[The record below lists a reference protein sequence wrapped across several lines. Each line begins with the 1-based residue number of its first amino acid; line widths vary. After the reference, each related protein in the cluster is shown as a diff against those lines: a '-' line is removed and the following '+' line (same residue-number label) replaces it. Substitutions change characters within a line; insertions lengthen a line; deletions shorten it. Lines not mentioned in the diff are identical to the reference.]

1 MPLDSLKSTVD
12 PSIDKM
18 VAEFALAWRESPE
31 EADLG
36 LAMDNA
42 QHAIQESQ
50 LDDFL
55 GRALE
60 ELHHPPSTPDGYS
73 NLQSRMLLELARLG
87 RVSFDLTPGHLEALL
102 RRGLPQSLVHFVKL
116 ARRDQ
121 RISDD
126 EIFQAS
132 RNVAV
137 ANILQLMLDQPC
149 EATPALFAYSMLY
162 PYTDNYLDNTG
173 IPMETK
179 LAFNALLG
187 CRLAGEKV
195 KPCNRHEKAIFDL
208 IGIIEGEIGR
218 ASMPRTYESLNA
230 IHKAQSKSLELAVIK
245 SPEEDHV
252 LKVSIEKG
260 GTSVLANGYLV
271 ADNEL
276 TPRQVRFMF
285 GLGVFLQMVD
295 DLQDLKDDRKSGNTT
310 IFTMA
315 TANKLALESLTNRAI
330 SFGTFVMTFLDAFP
344 APNTNPIKEV
354 MQLSVA
360 KLIIGAVSLNQQYF
374 RAEYLRNLEAH
385 SPFRF
390 SYLKRVKAR
399 LKQQKVSMTTLLNYM
414 LT

>member
-1 MPLDSLKSTVD
+1 MPRRVVITSGQPRDKQVSDAGNSSISTID

-36 LAMDNA
+36 PAIDDA
-42 QHAIQESQ
+42 EHAIRESQ
-50 LDDFL
+50 FDDFL
-55 GRALE
+55 SRALE
-60 ELHHPPSTPDGYS
+60 ELHHPPSTPDGYTD
-73 NLQSRMLLELARLG
+73 LQSRMLIEIARLG
-87 RVSFDLTPGHLEALL
+87 QVSFDLTPGHLEALL
-102 RRGLPQSLVHFVKL
+102 QRGLPQSLVHFTKK

-137 ANILQLMLDQPC
+137 ANILQLMLGQPC
-149 EATPALFAYSMLY
+149 ETTPALFAYSMLY
-162 PYTDNYLDNTG
+162 PYTDNYLDNTA

-179 LAFNALLG
+179 LAFNALFG
-187 CRLAGEKV
+187 RRLAGEKV
-195 KPCNRHEKAIFDL
+195 KPGNRHEKAIFDL
-208 IGIIEGEIGR
+208 IGIIEGEKGR
-218 ASMPRTYESLNA
+218 ASMPRTYESLSA
-230 IHKAQSKSLELAVIK
+230 IHKAQSKSLELAAIK

-271 ADNEL
+271 GENEL

-310 IFTMA
+310 IFTLA
-315 TANKLALESLTNRAI
+315 ADNKLALESIANRAI

-344 APNTNPIKEV
+344 APTPIPSRK
-354 MQLSVA
+354 SC
-360 KLIIGAVSLNQQYF
+360 K
-374 RAEYLRNLEAH
+374 
-385 SPFRF
+385 
-390 SYLKRVKAR
+390 
-399 LKQQKVSMTTLLNYM
+399 
-414 LT
+414 

>member
-1 MPLDSLKSTVD
+1 MPVDSSISTID
-12 PSIDKM
+12 PSIEKM

-31 EADLG
+31 AVDLG
-36 LAMDNA
+36 PAIDDA
-42 QHAIQESQ
+42 EHAIRESE

-55 GRALE
+55 SRALE

-87 RVSFDLTPGHLEALL
+87 QVSFDLTPGHLEALL
-102 RRGLPQSLVHFVKL
+102 QRGLPQSEVHFVKL
-116 ARRDQ
+116 ASRDQ

-162 PYTDNYLDNTG
+162 PYTDNYLDNTA

-179 LAFNALLG
+179 LAFNALFRR
-187 CRLAGEKV
+187 RLAGEKI
-195 KPCNRHEKAIFDL
+195 KPGNRHEKAIFDL
-208 IGIIEGEIGR
+208 IGIIEGEKGR
-218 ASMPRTYESLNA
+218 VSMPRTYESLSA
-230 IHKAQSKSLELAVIK
+230 IHKAQSKSLELSAIK
-245 SPEEDHV
+245 SPDKDHV

-276 TPRQVRFMF
+276 TPGQVRFMF

-295 DLQDLKDDRKSGNTT
+295 DLQDLKDDRKSGDTT
-310 IFTMA
+310 IFMLA
-315 TANKLALESLTNRAI
+315 ADNKLALESLANRAI
-330 SFGTFVMTFLDAFP
+330 NFGTFVMTLLDAFP

-354 MQLSVA
+354 MQLSVT

-385 SPFRF
+385 FPFRF
-390 SYLKRVKAR
+390 AYLKRVKAR
-399 LKQQKVSMTTLLNYM
+399 LKHQKVSMPTLLNYM
-414 LT
+414 MT